1 MVSEQFFRWLL
12 PDFHTAVSPNLSAL
26 RGRCLQAAPVYF
38 PHTLS
43 PQQTLLKAGWPCHWW
58 WWPLHQELTVCF
70 LFCCIL
76 QTLIIQKNKFKTPAQ
91 QLNTLLVW
99 ESPVF
104 SRKRLLAKAAPA
116 PPPPFAPKVKYSDDS
131 QQSLVPLPAKLWQT
145 NQMIMINRPQVLH
158 CQQWDCLG
166 GNFGSPHH
174 LQNLMGFKL
183 DSVLTF
189 TQRFTVRIELHGL
202 HEDVLFALLYMLFY
216 LVLSNR
222 GPGCHHLS
230 LDYYSCLL
238 SSSRSTL
245 F

>member
-58 WWPLHQELTVCF
+58 WRPLHQELTVCF

-104 SRKRLLAKAAPA
+104 SRKGLLAKAAPA
-116 PPPPFAPKVKYSDDS
+116 PPPPFAPRSS
-131 QQSLVPLPAKLWQT
+131 
-145 NQMIMINRPQVLH
+145 I
-158 CQQWDCLG
+158 
-166 GNFGSPHH
+166 
-174 LQNLMGFKL
+174 LM
-183 DSVLTF
+183 T
-189 TQRFTVRIELHGL
+189 
-202 HEDVLFALLYMLFY
+202 
-216 LVLSNR
+216 
-222 GPGCHHLS
+222 
-230 LDYYSCLL
+230 L
-238 SSSRSTL
+238 SSHWSHFLPNCDKPTRWSWLIAPKSFIANNGTASGAIL
-245 F
+245 EVPITSKIWWGLS